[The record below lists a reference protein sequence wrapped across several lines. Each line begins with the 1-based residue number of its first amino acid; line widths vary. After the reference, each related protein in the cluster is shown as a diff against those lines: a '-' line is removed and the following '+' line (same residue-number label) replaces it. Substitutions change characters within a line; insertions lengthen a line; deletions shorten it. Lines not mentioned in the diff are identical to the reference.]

1 MGSCISGNGAVYISI
16 KKKNI
21 SKNKKSVGCF
31 TSLCKGEDDIVIENK
46 NSSEIVPFPQI
57 KSSFCISHKNDKLN
71 NDLNTII
78 DKYKY
83 KLKLQKINFEQI
95 YNIFMNYAYDFTK
108 CNFIICDAR
117 ELSIEKKQLFLKKFP
132 QINYNLKQLEHMKKE
147 KINKFFNFL
156 KGKNII
162 FIMKK
167 ESSLE
172 NLEKYLIFFL
182 ANEEKCSFGNIYILN
197 QFIQKYDETNKENAF
212 SDYLYFFID
221 EDLLYSY
228 CPKIM
233 INSSDIISSSLNFK
247 ERDSNNAYIFYDTFF
262 YNESSD
268 LNNKKSKKKKII
280 NKFDINYLN
289 NKDIINT
296 DIYLNF
302 ISKFK
307 IEYIINFICF
317 KKNENI
323 INKNN
328 FNYIYHTEGKRNKV
342 NKDEQQISI
351 KQTIIYIPNNIEF
364 DEFYEI
370 IHNEFIP
377 LLEDLKSQI
386 IQNNCILIQFDNH
399 IDNIFILKLIYIIS
413 FRTTGLS
420 FDNIYN
426 YLKCNFFDVGNEYF
440 MKIKK
445 DEISNFLK

>member
-46 NSSEIVPFPQI
+46 NSSEIVPFPQV

-108 CNFIICDAR
+108 CNFIICDTR
-117 ELSIEKKQLFLKKFP
+117 ELSTDKKQLFLKKFP

-172 NLEKYLIFFL
+172 DLEKYLIFFL

-197 QFIQKYDETNKENAF
+197 QLIQKYDETNKENAF

-399 IDNIFILKLIYIIS
+399 IDNIFILKLS
-413 FRTTGLS
+413 LFKFNL
-420 FDNIYN
+420 
-426 YLKCNFFDVGNEYF
+426 NFHYK
-440 MKIKK
+440 KI
-445 DEISNFLK
+445 F